1 MINRRTVLAAALL
14 AALTATLLTTLAR
27 DVPEAEQSTLTWWY
41 AACWVLFA
49 AAALALRKV
58 PASHVTALVL
68 AGGIA
73 VALTGLAGP
82 PRTSSDSYRYAW
94 DGRVQAA
101 GISPYDYAPNAPEL
115 AKLRDPWLF
124 PAGRPTLI
132 NRPSVHTIYPPVA
145 EAYFYAVHQLS
156 PPGARHK
163 PLQVGGV
170 LLATATTAALLLVLR
185 RRKGDPRHAAYWAWC
200 PAVPVEA
207 VNNAHADALGVL
219 LAVVAIGAVVR
230 RKALGGG
237 LLGAAVA
244 VKFLPAVLL
253 PGVLRRRPRE
263 VAAVLVPAA
272 AVVALTYLPY
282 VLASRSSVF
291 GYLGG
296 YAQEEGYDDA
306 GARDRYALLRL
317 LLPDSWA
324 LPAVIV
330 VMAAV
335 SGLVLFRGDPER
347 PWRGCLL
354 VTGTAFLL
362 MTPGYSW
369 YALLLVARYR
379 EELRKHEDRHEA
391 MALALHRAG
400 PAVLASGATVVLGM
414 LVLMAAEMNSTR
426 GLGPVAAIGVAI
438 ALLTMLTLFPA
449 LLVIFGRWIFWPVKP
464 HYGSPEPTVSGFWAR
479 TGDRIALRPRAVW
492 VVTALVLAGLSFGLL
507 QLRADGIG
515 NADAFTGNPDSVVG
529 QKVQAQYFPA
539 GSGDPVVVIANAD
552 QADAV
557 RKAVAADPGVVPA
570 SIGVPPGSK
579 PVVNGRALFE
589 ATTVAAGDSEAAQ
602 QTVKRLRHT
611 VHGIPAARAEVGG
624 TTATL
629 IDMNAATRHDNMLII
644 PLVLLVVLVILGVL
658 LRALVAPLLLIAT
671 VVLSFATALGIS
683 ALVFRYL
690 FDYAGEGTDLP
701 LFVFVFLV
709 ALGIDYNIFLSTRI
723 REEAGRQGARKGVVT
738 GLAATGAV
746 ITSAGLVLAGTFAV
760 LGTLPMV
767 AFAELGFAV
776 GLGVLLDTFVVRS
789 VLVTSLFLDVGPRVW
804 WPHRLA
810 HDAAALDAAG
820 ADRRTEVPSAS
831 GSTPQ

>member
-1 MINRRTVLAAALL
+1 MLAAALL

-369 YALLLVARYR
+369 YALLLVALVALDGRWEWLAVAVAGAARYVAAGAVG
-379 EELRKHEDRHEA
+379 DRA
-391 MALALHRAG
+391 ALGTTAYALA
-400 PAVLASGATVVLGM
+400 AVVVLG
-414 LVLMAAEMNSTR
+414 AAVVRWRFLDSSDDQIRSAHDGTVR
-426 GLGPVAAIGVAI
+426 PLAGPTPQ
-438 ALLTMLTLFPA
+438 L
-449 LLVIFGRWIFWPVKP
+449 
-464 HYGSPEPTVSGFWAR
+464 PEPVRR
-479 TGDRIALRPRAVW
+479 TG
-492 VVTALVLAGLSFGLL
+492 
-507 QLRADGIG
+507 
-515 NADAFTGNPDSVVG
+515 
-529 QKVQAQYFPA
+529 
-539 GSGDPVVVIANAD
+539 
-552 QADAV
+552 
-557 RKAVAADPGVVPA
+557 
-570 SIGVPPGSK
+570 
-579 PVVNGRALFE
+579 
-589 ATTVAAGDSEAAQ
+589 
-602 QTVKRLRHT
+602 
-611 VHGIPAARAEVGG
+611 
-624 TTATL
+624 
-629 IDMNAATRHDNMLII
+629 
-644 PLVLLVVLVILGVL
+644 
-658 LRALVAPLLLIAT
+658 
-671 VVLSFATALGIS
+671 
-683 ALVFRYL
+683 
-690 FDYAGEGTDLP
+690 
-701 LFVFVFLV
+701 
-709 ALGIDYNIFLSTRI
+709 
-723 REEAGRQGARKGVVT
+723 
-738 GLAATGAV
+738 
-746 ITSAGLVLAGTFAV
+746 
-760 LGTLPMV
+760 
-767 AFAELGFAV
+767 
-776 GLGVLLDTFVVRS
+776 
-789 VLVTSLFLDVGPRVW
+789 
-804 WPHRLA
+804 
-810 HDAAALDAAG
+810 
-820 ADRRTEVPSAS
+820 
-831 GSTPQ
+831 